1 MEIKSSNVY
10 TYLKTKLYDL
20 KAWVESFAEKP
31 YATAALFFFAF
42 IESSFFP
49 IPPDALLIVL
59 ALSKPS
65 RSFIYAFYC
74 TIGSVLGAYLGYLIG
89 YVFYDTIGIGIIKF
103 YGVENEINYV
113 LSKYQENGFLA
124 IVTAGFTPIPYKV
137 FTILAGFNLTI
148 DLWTLTFASLVGRAG
163 RFFLVAG
170 LIFWIGPKIKI
181 YIEKYFDKL
190 ALVFFILLIGSFF
203 VLKYLL

>member
-1 MEIKSSNVY
+1 MKSNSLN
-10 TYLKTKLYDL
+10 LFSLLSKKLYEL
-20 KAWVESFAEKP
+20 KSWVESFAEKP

-65 RSFIYAFYC
+65 RSFVYAFYC
-74 TIGSVLGAYLGYLIG
+74 TLGSVLGAYLGYLIG

-103 YGVENEINYV
+103 YGVQNEINYV
-113 LSKYQENGFLA
+113 LTKYQENGFLA

-148 DLWTLTFASLVGRAG
+148 DLWTLTFASIIGRAG
-163 RFFLVAG
+163 RFFLIAG
-170 LIFWIGPKIKI
+170 LFFWIGPKIKV

-190 ALVFFILLIGSFF
+190 ALVFVALLIFSFF
-203 VLKYLL
+203 VLRYLI

>member
-1 MEIKSSNVY
+1 MKHYSLNIFG
-10 TYLKTKLYDL
+10 YLSKKLYEL
-20 KAWVESFAEKP
+20 KSWVESFAEKP
-31 YATAALFFFAF
+31 YASAALFFFAF

-59 ALSKPS
+59 AISKPL

-74 TIGSVLGAYLGYLIG
+74 TLGSVLGAYLGYLIG
-89 YVFYDTIGIGIIKF
+89 YVFYDTIGLGIIKF
-103 YGVENEINYV
+103 YGVENEISYV
-113 LSKYQENGFLA
+113 LGKYQENGFLA
-124 IVTAGFTPIPYKV
+124 IATAAFTPIPYKV

-148 DLWTLTFASLVGRAG
+148 DLWTLTIASLIGRAG

-170 LIFWIGPKIKI
+170 MIFWVGPKIKI

-190 ALVFFILLIGSFF
+190 ALVFAALLIFGFF
-203 VLKYLL
+203 LLKYLL